1 MLLDLYFATVFM
13 VLVVLVRGLDQY
25 AYCRR
30 RIDRFRTRWE
40 HRRRRAA
47 AGAETGIVG

>member
-25 AYCRR
+25 AYRRR

-40 HRRRRAA
+40 DRRRRVA